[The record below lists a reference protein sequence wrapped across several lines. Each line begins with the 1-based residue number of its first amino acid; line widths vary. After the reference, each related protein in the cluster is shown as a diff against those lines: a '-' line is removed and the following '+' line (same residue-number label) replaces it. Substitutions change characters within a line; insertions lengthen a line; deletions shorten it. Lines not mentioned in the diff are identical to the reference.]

1 MPIVRIAKWLC
12 RPITKDFD
20 DIRKLNEVILKH
32 QEYANLSPHQKT
44 KFIVENSE
52 YANKYLDHDQIMDII
67 IRTNSYNVLQRLREI
82 IKGSNWNGKQEML
95 DRATKKMM
103 NIEDKR
109 LLREFLDSLRE
120 KGTSYDII
128 EMLKDVV

>member
-1 MPIVRIAKWLC
+1 LPIVRLLKLIF
-12 RPITKDFD
+12 RPITKDFEE
-20 DIRKLNEVILKH
+20 IRQLNKVILKH
-32 QEYANLSPHQKT
+32 QEYASLSPHQKT
-44 KFIVENSE
+44 KFIVENAE

-67 IRTNSYNVLQRLREI
+67 IRTNSYNVLQRLKDI
-82 IKGSNWNGKQEML
+82 IKSSNWNGKQEML

-120 KGTSYDII
+120 KGSSYDIL
-128 EMLKDVV
+128 ELVEHLA

>member
-1 MPIVRIAKWLC
+1 LPVGRILKLIF

-20 DIRKLNEVILKH
+20 EIRQLNKVILKH
-32 QEYANLSPHQKT
+32 QEYASLSPHQKT

-120 KGTSYDII
+120 KGTSIDYI
-128 EMLKDVV
+128 ELFKELA